1 MARVILAKQTK
12 ATAADEVDR
21 HPAWH
26 FILYLLVVLDDP
38 SRDSVNLNLSAH
50 GLAKCSEICYQ
61 TAATAVGAFPEDFY
75 LGSRT
80 HRSSAQYLRK
90 LRIFSLVHP
99 DEAQEEMQKK
109 ILGDASLRSKIDTLL
124 LAKVPSREMSFRL
137 RKAGEPLSVLAIE
150 EYRHYF
156 WDTASMSLEGWA
168 AYFDADA
175 DGRTGRLDTVSKLSS
190 ALVCGPTVA
199 LQKVGFEQVLD
210 RQKILDELQ
219 AELYSTFQEVRQLPL
234 SEKKV
239 EMLGNVSRA
248 LLRVDERQ
256 AASDTA
262 LQDVLR
268 RFERFKV
275 KGEGVS
281 APSLFDLAPTG
292 SVSNKNR
299 EEILSS
305 RETT

>member
-1 MARVILAKQTK
+1 VARVILAKQQK

-21 HPAWH
+21 HPAWY
-26 FILYLLVVLDDP
+26 FILYLLVVSDDP
-38 SRDSVNLNLSAH
+38 SRDSVNLTLGSY
-50 GLAKCSEICYQ
+50 GLAKCSDVCYQ
-61 TAATAVGAFPEDFY
+61 AAVATVGSFPEDFY
-75 LGSRT
+75 LGSST
-80 HRSSAQYLRK
+80 HKQSAQYLRK

-109 ILGDASLRSKIDTLL
+109 ILNDPGLRSKLDTLL
-124 LAKVPSREMSFRL
+124 LAKVSSREMSFRL
-137 RKAGEPLSVLAIE
+137 RKSGDNVSALAVE

-156 WDTASMSLEGWA
+156 WNTEVMSLEGWA
-168 AYFDADA
+168 AYFDADSN
-175 DGRTGRLDTVSKLSS
+175 GRTGRLDTVSKLSS

-199 LQKVGFEQVLD
+199 FQKVGFEQVLD

-275 KGEGVS
+275 RGEGVS

-305 RETT
+305 RENT